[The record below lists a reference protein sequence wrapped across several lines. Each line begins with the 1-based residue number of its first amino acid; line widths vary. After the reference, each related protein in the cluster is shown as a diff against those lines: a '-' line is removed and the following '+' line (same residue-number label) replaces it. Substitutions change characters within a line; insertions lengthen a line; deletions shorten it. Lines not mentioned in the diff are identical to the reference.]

1 MTDAPDRKRRVD
13 REHILQCHGIK
24 RFAENAIDMP
34 RTDYLFI
41 GFDMAGQKT
50 QNQRAREAT
59 RGIIPGTPDTCL
71 HIAGLPPLWVELK
84 VHPNKASD
92 VQNQTMARLA
102 RAGCR
107 VGIAYSVV
115 EYCHLM
121 REWGVLLKPNA
132 DFQAQVLDGNVATLI
147 AKAEAR
153 AESGGSTRK
162 AKAAPRFT
170 AGKRMVA
177 RAAKSGIRL

>member
-1 MTDAPDRKRRVD
+1 MTDAPERGRRVD

-34 RTDYLFI
+34 RTDYVFI

-50 QNQRAREAT
+50 QNQRAREAS

-71 HIAGLPPLWVELK
+71 HVPGFPPLWVELK

-92 VQNQTMARLA
+92 AQNQTMARLA
-102 RAGCR
+102 CAGCR
-107 VGIAYSVV
+107 VGVAYSVT
-115 EYCHLM
+115 EYCQLL
-121 REWGVLLKPNA
+121 RDWGVPLMANA
-132 DFQAQVLDGNVATLI
+132 DYQAQHYDANVANLI

-153 AESGGSTRK
+153 AAAGGVTRK
-162 AKAAPRFT
+162 VKAVPRYT
-170 AGKRMVA
+170 AGKRMTA
-177 RAAKSGIRL
+177 RANKRGILF